1 MTKARIIFK
10 HIKAVLF
17 DLDGVLIDSYSGWF
31 RLFNDA
37 LEHFGFEQ
45 ITERTFRKHWGQSTE
60 EDVRIFMP
68 GKTVDQVRTYFQ
80 KHFPQYLSYLKLNP
94 MAMRTLHALS
104 ELGLK
109 LACVTNSHRKIVLEI
124 LDIYHLTEYFDVI
137 LTVDDVKNPKPA
149 PDILLKACRLL
160 GVELYQALFIGDT
173 LIDKK
178 AGHSAGLFFVGYRIK
193 ADRTV
198 DNLSDFY
205 NLLAE

>member
-10 HIKAVLF
+10 DIKAVLF

-37 LEHFGFEQ
+37 LKHFGFEQ

-68 GKTVDQVRTYFQ
+68 GKTVDQVRTYFE

-94 MAMRTLHALS
+94 MAIRTLHALR

-124 LDIYHLTEYFDVI
+124 FDIHHLTGYFDVI

-149 PDILLKACRLL
+149 PDILLKL
-160 GVELYQALFIGDT
+160 
-173 LIDKK
+173 
-178 AGHSAGLFFVGYRIK
+178 
-193 ADRTV
+193 
-198 DNLSDFY
+198 
-205 NLLAE
+205 

>member
-10 HIKAVLF
+10 DIKAVLF
-17 DLDGVLIDSYSGWF
+17 DLDGVLIDSYAGWF

-37 LEHFGFEQ
+37 LKHFGFEQ

-68 GKTVDQVRTYFQ
+68 GKTVDQVRTYFE
-80 KHFPQYLSYLKLNP
+80 KYFPQYLSYLKVNP
-94 MAMRTLHALS
+94 TAMRILHALS

-109 LACVTNSHRKIVLEI
+109 LACVTNSHRKIVLETLNI
-124 LDIYHLTEYFDVI
+124 HQLAGYFKVI
-137 LTVDDVKNPKPA
+137 LTADDVKNPKPA

-160 GVELYQALFIGDT
+160 KVELNQALFIGDT
-173 LIDKK
+173 LTDKK
-178 AGHSAGLFFVGYRIK
+178 AGDRAGLFFVGYGIK
-193 ADRTV
+193 TDTTV

-205 NLLAE
+205 DLLAG

>member
-10 HIKAVLF
+10 NIKAVLF
-17 DLDGVLIDSYSGWF
+17 DLDGVLIDSYPGWF

-37 LEHFGFEQ
+37 LNHFGFEQ
-45 ITERTFRKHWGQSTE
+45 ITEMTFRKHWGQSTE

-80 KHFPQYLSYLKLNP
+80 KHFPQYLSYLKVNP

-124 LDIYHLTEYFDVI
+124 LDIYRLAGYFEII

-149 PDILLKACRLL
+149 PDILLEACRLL
-160 GVELYQALFIGDT
+160 GVELNQALFIGDT

-178 AGHSAGLFFVGYRIK
+178 AGDRAGLFFVGYRIK
-193 ADRTV
+193 ADTTV
-198 DNLSDFY
+198 DKLSDFY
-205 NLLAE
+205 NLLAG

>member
-1 MTKARIIFK
+1 MTKARMIFK
-10 HIKAVLF
+10 DIEAVLF

-37 LEHFGFEQ
+37 LKHFGFEQ

-68 GKTVDQVRTYFQ
+68 GKTVDQVRTYFE
-80 KHFPQYLSYLKLNP
+80 KHFPQYLSYLKVNP

-124 LDIYHLTEYFDVI
+124 LGIYHLAGYFDVI
-137 LTVDDVKNPKPA
+137 LTVDDVKKPKPA

-160 GVELYQALFIGDT
+160 GVELNQALFIGDT

-178 AGHSAGLFFVGYRIK
+178 AGDRAGLFFVGYRIK

>member
-1 MTKARIIFK
+1 MTEARIIFK
-10 HIKAVLF
+10 DVKAVLF

-37 LEHFGFEQ
+37 LKHFGFEQ

-80 KHFPQYLSYLKLNP
+80 KHFPQYLFYLKINP

-124 LDIYHLTEYFDVI
+124 LGIYHLAGYFDVI
-137 LTVDDVKNPKPA
+137 LTVDDVKKPKPA
-149 PDILLKACRLL
+149 PDILLEAYRLL
-160 GVELYQALFIGDT
+160 KVELNQSLFIGDT

-178 AGHSAGLFFVGYRIK
+178 AGDRAGVAFVGYRIR
-193 ADRTV
+193 ADTTV

-205 NLLAE
+205 DLLAK

>member
-10 HIKAVLF
+10 DIKAVLF

-37 LEHFGFEQ
+37 LKHFGFEQ
-45 ITERTFRKHWGQSTE
+45 ITERTFHKHWGQSTE

-80 KHFPQYLSYLKLNP
+80 GHFPQYLSYLKINP
-94 MAMRTLHALS
+94 MAIRTLHALS

-109 LACVTNSHRKIVLEI
+109 LACVTNSHRKIVLET
-124 LDIYHLTEYFDVI
+124 LDVHHLAGYFEVI

-160 GVELYQALFIGDT
+160 GVELNQALFIGDT

-178 AGHSAGLFFVGYRIK
+178 AGDRAGLFFVGYRIK
-193 ADRTV
+193 ADTTV
-198 DNLSDFY
+198 NNLSDFY